1 MAKFRKGDEIWW
13 LRKCDITPAAP
24 VFLGSIKHG
33 TVQKVESILCWGT
46 SGKHIDLYD
55 VQGDDGCQDALYEND
70 DFVAGSRETAFAK
83 WLDAVGD
90 RAIIQYVIDL
100 EDRIRTLENKV
111 KVLDRYNG

>member
-24 VFLGSIKHG
+24 VLLGSIKHG
-33 TVQKVESILCWGT
+33 TVQSVKQIACWSST
-46 SGKHIDLYD
+46 KQVDLYI
-55 VQGDDGCQDALYEND
+55 VQGDDGCLDAVYEND
-70 DFVAGSRETAFAK
+70 AFIADSKEKAFVQ
-83 WLDAVGD
+83 WLDALGD
-90 RAIIQYVIDL
+90 SAIIQYVIGL